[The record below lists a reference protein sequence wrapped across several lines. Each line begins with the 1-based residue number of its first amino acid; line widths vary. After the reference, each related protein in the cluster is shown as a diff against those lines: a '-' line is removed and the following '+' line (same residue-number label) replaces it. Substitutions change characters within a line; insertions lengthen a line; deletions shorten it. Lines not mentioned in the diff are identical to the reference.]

1 MTRDEAVTVL
11 RLLTRPYNVEMD
23 QVLVDV
29 WFNAALAKIE
39 ASQAK
44 AVAMQLI
51 ASQTYMPKPAQF
63 IEVHRSHH
71 VAQRQAL
78 PAPEREEPSSYGAHY
93 VAAMREDMARIGKGG
108 TTERKHT
115 AERWDQCHE
124 CRAREEHIR
133 AHMRAPQTT
142 TETW

>member
-11 RLLTRPYNVEMD
+11 RLLTRPYNVEVD
-23 QVLVDV
+23 QVLVEV

-44 AVAMQLI
+44 AIAMSLI
-51 ASQTYMPKPAQF
+51 ATQTYMPKPAQF
-63 IEVHRSHH
+63 VEVHRSQH

-78 PAPEREEPSSYGAHY
+78 PPAAHQPPSTYGAHY

-108 TTERKHT
+108 TQERLHV
-115 AERWDQCHE
+115 AEKWDQCHA
-124 CRAREEHIR
+124 CRDREEHIR
-133 AHMRAPQTT
+133 AHMRTTETT